1 MYVCVSFHVLTQ
13 LGGCMNFSKNER
25 TDQGGSKEASIRFTR
40 LGGLKR
46 VRLQIIDRLLSV
58 HDTRMGFHICI
69 VGYLYG
75 IPVLLL
81 SDTAFKSGSFVF

>member
-13 LGGCMNFSKNER
+13 LGGCMDFSKNER

-46 VRLQIIDRLLSV
+46 VKTPNCVDA
-58 HDTRMGFHICI
+58 RMGFHICI

-75 IPVLLL
+75 ISVLLL
-81 SDTAFKSGSFVF
+81 WDTASNIRFLCLLTQ

>member
-1 MYVCVSFHVLTQ
+1 MIDGVVIWWISKLMYVCVSFHVLTQ

-46 VRLQIIDRLLSV
+46 VRLQIAYRWQI
-58 HDTRMGFHICI
+58 GAK
-69 VGYLYG
+69 YG
-75 IPVLLL
+75 
-81 SDTAFKSGSFVF
+81 GC